1 MADGLNPY
9 ERELIRGKTYRVE
22 MQDCCIVGELTGV
35 FLSYVMDPDEPDED
49 DCFDLKFD
57 FGTLDTWMA
66 ISFHEIEAR
75 PAFSPDASPWFED
88 GLSFAIL
95 PPSDTGAE
103 LEHVYYIESYRT
115 LVAARVDGVWLTRPY
130 GAKEN

>member
-35 FLSYVMDPDEPDED
+35 FLEYVEHEED
-49 DCFDLKFD
+49 VFDLKFD

-66 ISFHEIEAR
+66 ISFHETEAR
-75 PAFSPDASPWFED
+75 PAFSPDTSGWFVD
-88 GLSFAIL
+88 GESFIMV
-95 PPSDTGAE
+95 PPGDTGAVLE
-103 LEHVYYIESYRT
+103 LVHYVESLRT

-130 GAKEN
+130 GAKES